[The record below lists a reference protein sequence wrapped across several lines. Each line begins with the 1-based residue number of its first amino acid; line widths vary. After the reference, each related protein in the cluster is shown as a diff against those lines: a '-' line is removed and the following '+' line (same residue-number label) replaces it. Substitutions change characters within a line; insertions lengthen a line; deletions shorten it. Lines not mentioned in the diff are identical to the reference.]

1 MLNWNEMEENKI
13 IEIAKGGN
21 DEAKMLIINR
31 YKPLVYRF
39 LSQYYSRFSSCSSSL
54 REDLIDD
61 GVLTILECINTYD
74 SSKASFSTHCYYQL
88 RATIQ
93 NNLRYTY
100 KGIQHGLTSM
110 DKEMNDGNSDDKAMS
125 LYDVVA
131 DNNVDIE
138 KTYIENEER
147 YHVWEVAKR
156 VATEKEYKTLQAMA
170 TDGLTRKEI
179 AEVVGVSESALCGLR
194 NRVFTKIRKN
204 L

>member
-1 MLNWNEMEENKI
+1 MLNWNEMNENEL
-13 IEIAKGGN
+13 IEMAKNGD

-54 REDLIDD
+54 REDLIDE
-61 GVLTILECINTYD
+61 GVITILECINTYD

-93 NNLRYTY
+93 NGLRPTV
-100 KGIQHGLTSM
+100 KSLQHGTRSL
-110 DKEMNDGNSDDKAMS
+110 DQEMNEGSEDKAQS

-131 DNNVDIE
+131 NNVDIE
-138 KTYIENEER
+138 KDYIENEER
-147 YHVWEVAKR
+147 NHVWEVAKR
-156 VATEKEYKTLQAMA
+156 VATEKEWKAFKLMA
-170 TDGLTRKEI
+170 TDGLTRKEM
-179 AEVVGVSESALCGLR
+179 ATQLGCTESALCRQRDRLIK
-194 NRVFTKIRKN
+194 KIQRY

>member
-1 MLNWNEMEENKI
+1 MLNWNEMNENEL
-13 IEIAKGGN
+13 IEMAKNGD

-93 NNLRYTY
+93 NGLRDTV
-100 KGIQHGLTSM
+100 KGLQHGLTSM
-110 DKEMNDGNSDDKAMS
+110 DKEMNEGSEDKAQS

-131 DNNVDIE
+131 NNVDIE
-138 KTYIENEER
+138 KDYIENEER
-147 YHVWEVAKR
+147 DHVWEVAKR
-156 VATEKEYKTLQAMA
+156 VATEKEWKAFKLMT
-170 TDGLTRKEI
+170 TDGLTRKEM
-179 AEVVGVSESALCGLR
+179 ATQLGCTESALCRQRDRLIK
-194 NRVFTKIRKN
+194 KIQRY

>member
-1 MLNWNEMEENKI
+1 MLNWNEMNENEL
-13 IEIAKGGN
+13 IEMAKNGD

-54 REDLIDD
+54 REDLIDE
-61 GVLTILECINTYD
+61 GVITILECINTYD
-74 SSKASFSTHCYYQL
+74 SSKASFSTHCYHQL

-93 NNLRYTY
+93 NGLRPTV
-100 KGIQHGLTSM
+100 KSLQHGTKSL
-110 DKEMNDGNSDDKAMS
+110 DQEMNDGNSDDKAIS

-138 KTYIENEER
+138 QTYIENEER
-147 YHVWEVAKR
+147 DHVWEIAKR
-156 VATEKEYKTLQAMA
+156 VATEKEYKTLQLLLR
-170 TDGLTRKEI
+170 DDLTRKEM
-179 AEVVGVSESALCGLR
+179 AEQLKTTESAICRQRDRLIK
-194 NRVFTKIRKN
+194 KIQRY

>member
-31 YKPLVYRF
+31 YKPLIYRF
-39 LSQYYSRFSSCSSSL
+39 LSQYYSRFSTCSSSL
-54 REDLIDD
+54 REDLIDE
-61 GVLTILECINTYD
+61 GVITILECINSYD
-74 SSKASFSTHCYYQL
+74 SEKASFSTHCYYQL

-110 DKEMNDGNSDDKAMS
+110 DKAMNEGSEDKEQSMH
-125 LYDVVA
+125 DVIP

-138 KTYIENEER
+138 KDYIEKETKNR
-147 YHVWEVAKR
+147 VWEIAKK
-156 VATEKEYKTLQAMA
+156 VATEKEYKTLQLLLR
-170 TDGLTRKEI
+170 DDLSRKEM
-179 AEVVGVSESALCGLR
+179 AEQLNTTESAICRQRDRLIK
-194 NRVFTKIRKN
+194 KIQRY